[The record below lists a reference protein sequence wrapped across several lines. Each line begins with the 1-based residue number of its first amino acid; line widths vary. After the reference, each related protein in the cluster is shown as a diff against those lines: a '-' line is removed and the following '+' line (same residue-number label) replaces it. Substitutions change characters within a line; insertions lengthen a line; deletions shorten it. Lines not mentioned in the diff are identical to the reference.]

1 MQDVHDLS
9 LMLERKTPLLVIET
23 WEEPRALDLLT
34 RLAIKR
40 GKAIQQWTLTDGLR
54 RLGFGE
60 ENGVEQSEDPVR
72 ALLSIKQHSQ
82 DGIWVFCD
90 LHPFID
96 EPQITRLLKD
106 IALQAE
112 SSGKTLV
119 LISHQL
125 KLPAEL
131 QRLAARFQL
140 QMPNEEQLISLVQ
153 EEARHYSA
161 HSGKRVKTD
170 EQTLNKLVANLKG
183 LTFSDAR
190 RLIRGA
196 IVDDGA
202 ITRDDVPEIS
212 KAKLELMD
220 MAGVMSFEYDTAR
233 FSDVA
238 GLSAMKQWLH
248 SRQQGFLTADND
260 LRPKGMMLFGIQGG
274 GKSLAAKAV
283 AGSWGVPLLRLD
295 MGALYNKFFG
305 ETERNLRQ
313 SLQLAELMSPCV
325 VWIDE
330 IEKAMSGDSNDSGVS
345 QRVLGA
351 LLTWLAEHQSRVFVV
366 ATANNIHVLPPELMR
381 KGRLDELFFVDLPS
395 ADVRGEIFAIHL
407 KRRGQDPDAFDM
419 PLLALASEGFSGAEI
434 EQAVVSAWYER
445 SVQKGSEGAD
455 GALTL
460 DTESL
465 LAAIRNTVPL
475 SVTMAEQLDALR
487 RWADGRAVL
496 AGQ

>member
-140 QMPNEEQLISLVQ
+140 QMPNEEQLMSLVQ

-419 PLLALASEGFSGAEI
+419 PLLAIASEGFSGAEI

-445 SVQKGSEGAD
+445 SVQKGAEGAD

-496 AGQ
+496 ADQ

>member
-140 QMPNEEQLISLVQ
+140 QMPNEEQLMSLVQ

-419 PLLALASEGFSGAEI
+419 PLLAIASEGFSGAEI

-445 SVQKGSEGAD
+445 SVQKSAEGAD

-496 AGQ
+496 ADQ